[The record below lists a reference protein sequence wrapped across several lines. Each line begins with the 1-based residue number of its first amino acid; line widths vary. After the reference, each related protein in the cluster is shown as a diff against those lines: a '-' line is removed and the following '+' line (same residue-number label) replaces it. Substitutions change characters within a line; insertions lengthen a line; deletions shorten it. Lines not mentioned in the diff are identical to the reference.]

1 MVNERNRT
9 LAPLATFSFGKAG
22 RDSSRSEKILARRVW
37 WATIVLFVGLALAY
51 SLLIPPQMS
60 IDEGTHLQYVLDIL
74 RTHQL
79 PVVGP
84 SSSAE
89 EFQPPLYYVASA
101 ALSQVLVA
109 SGLAGRLDVSV
120 PMLVLL
126 GARWVSLLAGL
137 LTIWSVW
144 ELTDLLFP
152 GRLVLRSFVVALV
165 GLDPTF
171 LSISGSVTNDS
182 FAIAF
187 SSLAI
192 LAAARLATRGASGRT
207 TLLAGVALGLGALSK
222 LSALVALA
230 PVLVALLLV
239 GLAERRVGA
248 LARHA
253 VAVVGVIVACA
264 GWWWWRGW
272 LLYRDP
278 LGSHLEASLSPS
290 LARDALVPLRANPN
304 ALWTLAWT
312 YLAAV
317 GPMGSI
323 RCPAW
328 VVVLWLGMIG
338 VAALGLGR
346 MVSGREIRELVNVPR
361 ARTLFVLGVAVSADL
376 LAIVVYA
383 QTMDGIWHGRFL
395 LPAGIA
401 LAGLIGAGL
410 SSLGRGPWLLLGAG
424 LLGLAIAMPTL
435 ALQPLRTALR
445 LTPASPAE
453 IQRPLNAEF
462 AHSIRLEGVSLAQPT
477 VAPGQSVTVTF
488 YWRVVGQVNDEWTL
502 FVHLNDAKAQTR
514 AQHDGVDPMRF
525 WPPGQLI
532 AQPITFDVPATLIP
546 GDYSLRAGFYQA
558 DGANLIRPALLVNG
572 EAQDQADVSLGDL
585 QVRLPDRAPVVASPA
600 AHFDDGIAL
609 VGWNWENG
617 TLTLDWTADQA
628 PHSSKTVFVHL
639 LGPNG
644 QIVAQHDGPPASG
657 NFPTVDWRPGDLI
670 VDPHSVPAPPGSYVV
685 EVGLYDPRSGARVQT
700 QTGRTEVMLGTVR
713 VTGSEG

>member
-1 MVNERNRT
+1 MTTASNITVGHHSSSVED
-9 LAPLATFSFGKAG
+9 SF
-22 RDSSRSEKILARRVW
+22 EKIAARRIW
-37 WATIVLFVGLALAY
+37 PAILILFVGLAFAY
-51 SLLIPPQMS
+51 SLLIPAQMS
-60 IDEGTHLQYVLDIL
+60 IDEGTHFQYVFDIL

-84 SSSAE
+84 GSSAE
-89 EFQPPLYYVASA
+89 EFQPPLYYLASA
-101 ALSQVLVA
+101 ALSQLLVA
-109 SGLAGRLDVSV
+109 SGLAGRLGISV
-120 PMLVLL
+120 PLLVLM

-137 LTIWSVW
+137 LTVWSVW
-144 ELTDLLFP
+144 ELTALLFP
-152 GRLVLRSFVVALV
+152 GRLVLRCFVVALV
-165 GLDPTF
+165 ALDPTF
-171 LSISGSVTNDS
+171 LSISASVTNDS

-192 LAAARLATRGASGRT
+192 LAAARLASRGASGPT
-207 TLLAGVALGLGALSK
+207 TLLAGLALGLGALSK

-239 GLAERRVGA
+239 SFAERRVGP
-248 LARHA
+248 LVRD
-253 VAVVGVIVACA
+253 VAVVFAVILACA

-278 LGSHLEASLSPS
+278 LGSHLEATLSPS
-290 LARDALVPLRANPN
+290 LARGTLVPLSAYPN

-312 YLAAV
+312 YLAAL

-346 MVSGREIRELVNVPR
+346 MASGRGISDIINAPR
-361 ARTLFVLGVAVSADL
+361 ARTSIVLGVAVGADL

-383 QTMDGIWHGRFL
+383 QTMDGLWHGRFL

-401 LAGLIGAGL
+401 LAGLIGVGL
-410 SSLGRGPWLLLGAG
+410 SRLDRDSWLLLGSGMLA
-424 LLGLAIAMPTL
+424 LAIAMPTL

-445 LTPASPAE
+445 LTPATPAE
-453 IQRPLNAEF
+453 IQRPLNDEF
-462 AHSIRLEGVSLAQPT
+462 AHAIRLEGVSLAQPS
-477 VAPGQSVTVTF
+477 VAPGQPVKVIF
-488 YWRVVGQVNDEWTL
+488 YWRIVGQVNDEWTL
-502 FVHLNDAKAQTR
+502 FVHLNDAEAQTR

-532 AQPITFDVPATLIP
+532 AQPITFTVPANLIP
-546 GDYSLRAGFYQA
+546 GDYSLRAGFYQNVA
-558 DGANLIRPALLVNG
+558 GRLIRPSLLRDG
-572 EAQDQADVSLGDL
+572 APKHEADVPLGDL
-585 QVRLPDRAPVVASPA
+585 QVRLPDRTTAAASPTV
-600 AHFDDGIAL
+600 HFDDGIAL
-609 VGWNWENG
+609 VGWTWAHG

-628 PHSSKTVFVHL
+628 PHSAKTVFVHL

-657 NFPTVDWRPGDLI
+657 NFPTIDWRPGDLI
-670 VDPHSVPAPPGSYVV
+670 VDPHAIPAPPGSYAV
-685 EVGLYDPRSGARVQT
+685 EVGLYDPKSGARVQT
-700 QTGRTEVMLGTVR
+700 QTGRGGVVLGTVR